1 MTGES
6 LNIRNAYS
14 DTRFNKANDK
24 ATNYKTNTILS
35 VPIKDKDGNN
45 IIGVIQSVN
54 KHKGYFS

>member
-14 DTRFNKANDK
+14 DTRF
-24 ATNYKTNTILS
+24 YKTNTILS

-54 KHKGYFS
+54 KLKGYFS